1 MTNDFHML
9 RDVRDEDTKHEL
21 SGHEEYQNLD
31 GWCVD
36 AKIITRR
43 ERGPS
48 HSARRDVRSMGR
60 PSLRRCV
67 SPATEMVLGILDD
80 IKGRQR

>member
-1 MTNDFHML
+1 MRIPSTSCLGTEH
-9 RDVRDEDTKHEL
+9 
-21 SGHEEYQNLD
+21 YQNPD
-31 GWCVD
+31 GRGGD
-36 AKIITRR
+36 AEIITRR

-67 SPATEMVLGILDD
+67 SPATEMVPGILDD